1 MKTERT
7 SPRVAKIAAKVMAM
21 PTRTPPKDL
30 GIMSAG
36 KLVVTWADIRA
47 MAASCLTQSADRADA
62 SPSNLPARKQTASGM
77 PRGGTKP
84 ANATS
89 GQIRGSNPVER
100 IGPKRRKA

>member
-7 SPRVAKIAAKVMAM
+7 SPRVAKIAAKVLAM
-21 PTRTPPKDL
+21 SDRELTDWIAYGRLADL
-30 GIMSAG
+30 RR
-36 KLVVTWADIRA
+36 DIRA
-47 MAASCLTQSADRADA
+47 LAASCLTQSADRADA